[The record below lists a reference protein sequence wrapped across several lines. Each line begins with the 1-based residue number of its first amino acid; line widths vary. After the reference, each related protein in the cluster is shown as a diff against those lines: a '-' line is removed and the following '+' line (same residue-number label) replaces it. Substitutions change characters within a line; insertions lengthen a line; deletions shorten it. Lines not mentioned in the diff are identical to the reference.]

1 MDSRRIP
8 CSDLGMKKVSGN
20 EIARMTSNICSI
32 NSSYTFIDYSMES
45 SQYCKRGI

>member
-20 EIARMTSNICSI
+20 EFIKNIPLASPKM
-32 NSSYTFIDYSMES
+32 SERVTTG
-45 SQYCKRGI
+45 KVAL